1 MGAGYQYARQGSTE
15 AAVPSG
21 KYATAHGEPCGVM
34 IEGPSQDAGDESN
47 PPRYATR
54 EQGPN
59 TAPNVRCRVAAM
71 SPQRLGEE
79 GESLAASYLRRRG
92 WTVIQQN
99 WICPYGEADII
110 AMDGDTHVLVEVK
123 TRTAESERSVSYP
136 ELAVGPSK
144 QRRYRNIAACYLALE
159 GPVNVRFDIIAVT
172 IVADR
177 TAHIHHLVSAFGGGE

>member
-1 MGAGYQYARQGSTE
+1 MGAEYQYARQEDKKSVT
-15 AAVPSG
+15 PSG
-21 KYATAHGEPCGVM
+21 KNA
-34 IEGPSQDAGDESN
+34 AGHDGISEVRYGGLPHDGGGESN
-47 PPRYATR
+47 PYRYAMR
-54 EQGPN
+54 ELDASA
-59 TAPNVRCRVAAM
+59 APDVSCRVAAM

-92 WTVIQQN
+92 WEVLEQN
-99 WICPYGEADII
+99 WVCPYGEADII

-144 QRRYRNIAACYLALE
+144 RRRYRNIAACYLALA
-159 GPVNVRFDIIAVT
+159 GPVSVRFDVIAVT

-177 TAHIHHLVSAFGGGE
+177 TAHIHHLVSAFGGDE